1 MKLLIYAAIAL
12 GAYLIGSISPAL
24 IISRLVEK
32 TDVRKYGSGNAGA
45 TNMVRNFGWLP
56 GLATFAL
63 DMLKGATAVLVG
75 KWAGGE
81 MGEAVAAVAAMLGHS
96 YPIYYGFRGGKG
108 VSISMGAMLAI
119 APLHS
124 LVVYAIAILA
134 VVLTGIVSIGSLLG
148 FTLELLMVLLVFPNL
163 VGLPIKIA
171 MGILTMLTFIGHRG
185 NIKRLLNG
193 TENKIIGKKKE

>member
-171 MGILTMLTFIGHRG
+171 MGILTVLTFIGHRG

-193 TENKIIGKKKE
+193 TENKITGKKKE

>member
-63 DMLKGATAVLVG
+63 DMLKGATVVLLG

-81 MGEAVAAVAAMLGHS
+81 MGEAVAAVAAVLGHS

-108 VSISMGAMLAI
+108 VSTSMGAMLAI
-119 APLHS
+119 VPLHS
-124 LVVYAIAILA
+124 LVVYAIAILV

-171 MGILTMLTFIGHRG
+171 MGILTVLTFIGHRG

>member
-63 DMLKGATAVLVG
+63 DMLKGATAVLLG

-81 MGEAVAAVAAMLGHS
+81 MGEAVAAVAAVLGHS

-108 VSISMGAMLAI
+108 VSTSMGAMLAI
-119 APLHS
+119 VPLHS
-124 LVVYAIAILA
+124 LVVYAIAILV

>member
-63 DMLKGATAVLVG
+63 DMLKGATAVLLG

-108 VSISMGAMLAI
+108 VSTSMGAMLAI
-119 APLHS
+119 VPLHS
-124 LVVYAIAILA
+124 LVVYAIAILV

-171 MGILTMLTFIGHRG
+171 MGILTVLTFIGHRG